1 MTSITVKEAKAK
13 LAEFIRQAERS
24 YEEFIITR
32 NGKPT
37 AALISFDELESI
49 KETLDLQSNRGLVR
63 ELRAA
68 RKRARR
74 KKGRS
79 WQEIK
84 KELGI

>member
-1 MTSITVKEAKAK
+1 MITITVKEAKAK
-13 LAEFIRQAERS
+13 LAEFIRQTERC

-49 KETLDLQSNRGLVR
+49 KETLDLESDRKLVS
-63 ELRAA
+63 ELRVA
-68 RKRARR
+68 RKRARHKR
-74 KKGRS
+74 GRS
-79 WQEIK
+79 WQQIK